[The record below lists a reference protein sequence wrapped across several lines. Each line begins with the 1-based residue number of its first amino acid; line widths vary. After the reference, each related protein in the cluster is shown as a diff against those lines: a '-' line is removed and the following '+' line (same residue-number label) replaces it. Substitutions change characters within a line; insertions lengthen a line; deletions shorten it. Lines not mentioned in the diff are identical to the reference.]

1 MLCVRMGMPV
11 WSVHTRSSDTGGAP
25 VRPLRGG
32 PALCKALSHG
42 CAEVFAR
49 RHIGRDRATAEIGGL
64 HGSPVA
70 DSGLKRQWHEDR
82 LSLCRQDSVGGPDW
96 GEGADYPDG
105 CLREKFL
112 GGKGIGVR
120 IVWEKSGLPSV
131 DPLGPDN
138 ALSFDSGPLTGTM
151 MPGSGRCHISSKS
164 PLTNLLGAVSFGGS
178 FAPELKYAGYDHLV
192 ITGQA
197 AEPVYLLIENEE
209 VTIRSAANIWG
220 LDTYETPMALRK
232 ELKNDGIK
240 WACIGP
246 AGERLIRFATIVDST
261 RDTAGRDGLGA
272 VMGSKRLK
280 AVAVCGT
287 GGLRVASP
295 ERFYE
300 VCARTHGALKASDP
314 YKEITHRG
322 FPPGVE
328 TRVGLSLAQMKD
340 FGRNGG
346 PQKTGCFSCPM
357 RCMEECRTL
366 GIGDDVVYYQGFSAM
381 ATKIGVHD
389 TIALQ
394 KLALCINK
402 YGYDAVSLGDMT
414 AWATRLYEQGIIDE
428 KDVGFPL
435 AWEEG
440 EGYLRLA
447 EMIARR
453 EGFGDVLAE
462 GLMRAVQVIG
472 RGSERYAVCM
482 AQPIAEELG
491 GPGGTQAGGSNKV
504 WQESVQY
511 YGRFAEGIAGTRLA
525 FPEEYAGKAETI
537 AYAEDAIGRA
547 ELLGTCKWH
556 TEFNTLPITA
566 NVHAE
571 VLSIGLGKKITTDEL
586 SVYQQRVRQLERA
599 FDCREGLRRQH
610 DILLDQLFEGTAMD
624 RSKFEAMK
632 DRYYQLR
639 GWDLTT
645 GVPTRATLES
655 FGLKD
660 VADELEQRSMKRGLS

>member
-1 MLCVRMGMPV
+1 MKTDSLYAGKILWVDLTDGKV
-11 WSVHTRSSDTGGAP
+11 WTTPTVAY
-25 VRPLRGG
+25 
-32 PALCKALSHG
+32 
-42 CAEVFAR
+42 AER
-49 RHIGRDRATAEIGGL
+49 
-64 HGSPVA
+64 
-70 DSGLKRQWHEDR
+70 
-82 LSLCRQDSVGGPDW
+82 
-96 GEGADYPDG
+96 
-105 CLREKFL
+105 FL

-120 IVWEKSGLPSV
+120 IVWEKSGLSSV
-131 DPLGPDN
+131 DPLGSDN
-138 ALSFDSGPLTGTM
+138 VLSFDSGPLTGTM

-197 AEPVYLLIENEE
+197 EEPVYLLIENEE
-209 VTIRSAANIWG
+209 VTIRSAANLWG
-220 LDTYETPMALRK
+220 LDTYETPKALRK
-232 ELKNDGIK
+232 ELKNDGLK

-261 RDTAGRDGLGA
+261 RDTAGRTGLGA

-280 AVAVCGT
+280 AVAVRGT
-287 GGLRVASP
+287 GGLRIASP

-300 VCARTHGALKASDP
+300 VCARTHEALKASDP
-314 YKEITHRG
+314 CKEITDRRSL
-322 FPPGVE
+322 PGMS
-328 TRVGLSLAQMKD
+328 THIGLSLPQVKD
-340 FGRNGG
+340 FRRNERH
-346 PQKTGCFSCPM
+346 QKMGCFSCPM
-357 RCMEECRTL
+357 RCIEECRTL
-366 GIGDDVVYYQGFSAM
+366 GINDDAVYYQWFSEM
-381 ATKIGVHD
+381 ATKIGVRD
-389 TIALQ
+389 TVALQ

-402 YGYDAVSLGDMT
+402 YGYDAVSLGDII
-414 AWATRLYEQGIIDE
+414 AWATKLYEQGIIDE

-435 AWEEG
+435 AWEDG
-440 EGYLRLA
+440 EGYVRLA
-447 EMIARR
+447 EMIATR

-462 GLMRAVQVIG
+462 GLMRAAQVIG
-472 RGSERYAVCM
+472 RGSERYVFCM
-482 AQPIAEELG
+482 AQPIAEEPG
-491 GPGGTQAGGSNKV
+491 GRSGTQAGNSKEV
-504 WQESVQY
+504 SQESVQY

-525 FPEEYAGKAETI
+525 FPEEYTGKAEKI

-566 NVHAE
+566 SAHAE
-571 VLSIGLGKKITTDEL
+571 VLSIGLGKKVTADEL
-586 SVYQQRVRQLERA
+586 SVYQQRVCQLERA

-624 RSKFEAMK
+624 RREFEAMK

-660 VADELEQRSMKRGLS
+660 VADELERRGMTRGVS